1 MDESIENVVIDGET
15 ISVESLE
22 PHMQL
27 VVSRLVELSVE
38 SNQVSI
44 RLDELNALID
54 LYKQRIKKA
63 CANEHPEIVAV
74 P

>member
-15 ISVESLE
+15 ISIESLDPE
-22 PHMQL
+22 L
-27 VVSRLVELSVE
+27 KTVVSRLVELSIE
-38 SNQVSI
+38 SKQLMI

-54 LYKQRIKKA
+54 LYKQRVKQSRA
-63 CANEHPEIVAV
+63 DNEPEIVAV

>member
-15 ISVESLE
+15 ISIESLDPE
-22 PHMQL
+22 L
-27 VVSRLVELSVE
+27 KTVVSRLVELSIE
-38 SNQVSI
+38 SKQLMI

-63 CANEHPEIVAV
+63 CANEQPEIVAV

>member
-63 CANEHPEIVAV
+63 CANEQPEIVAV

>member
-15 ISVESLE
+15 ISIESLDPE
-22 PHMQL
+22 L
-27 VVSRLVELSVE
+27 KTVVSRLVELSIE
-38 SNQVSI
+38 SKQLMI

-54 LYKQRIKKA
+54 LYKQRVKQSRFD
-63 CANEHPEIVAV
+63 EEPEIVAV

>member
-15 ISVESLE
+15 ISIESLDPE
-22 PHMQL
+22 VKT
-27 VVSRLVELSVE
+27 VVSRLVELSIE
-38 SNQVSI
+38 SKQLMI

-54 LYKQRIKKA
+54 LYKQRVKQSRV
-63 CANEHPEIVAV
+63 EEEPEIVAV

>member
-15 ISVESLE
+15 ISIESLDPE
-22 PHMQL
+22 L
-27 VVSRLVELSVE
+27 KTVVSRLVELSIE
-38 SNQVSI
+38 SKQLMI

-54 LYKQRIKKA
+54 LYKQRVKQSRV
-63 CANEHPEIVAV
+63 EEEPEIVAA

>member
-15 ISVESLE
+15 ISIESLDPE
-22 PHMQL
+22 L
-27 VVSRLVELSVE
+27 KTVVSRLVELSIE
-38 SNQVSI
+38 SKQLMI

-54 LYKQRIKKA
+54 LYKQRVKQSRV
-63 CANEHPEIVAV
+63 EEEPEIVAV

>member
-1 MDESIENVVIDGET
+1 MSDKIENVVIDGET

-22 PHMQL
+22 PQL
-27 VVSRLVELSVE
+27 QVVVNRLVELSIE
-38 SNQVSI
+38 SNQLGI

-63 CANEHPEIVAV
+63 CANEQPEIVAV